1 MIEIFLKALAY
12 SDGIALAAAGITLI
26 YMATGTFNF
35 AHASKVAW
43 GFYITYAFLS
53 LLGGSPYYYF
63 LPAALFSAFLG
74 FATYIFV
81 NRYLLKR
88 KADMVTL
95 MMSTLG
101 VDLVFFAFLNVFA
114 DYLTETF
121 KLSARYFVLEL
132 KDPVLFRIGGAE
144 IKAIPIVSFILV
156 VLISIG
162 IYLFMTRT
170 NFGIAMRTTI
180 ENPELAQVLGI
191 NPEKIYLA
199 AWLLGGGLA
208 GLAGAFLSLTISGY
222 PSVGMTI
229 LVTLFAGSI
238 VGGLDSVLASIL
250 GGFLIGLV
258 EELGTYSLSVTLG
271 GWICAYRPVIP
282 MIAMVITLL
291 FYPRGLAAINWKGVL
306 GKIGIKI

>member
-1 MIEIFLKALAY
+1 MIEIFTRAIAY
-12 SDGIALAAAGITLI
+12 SGGIALAAAGITLI

-43 GFYITYAFLS
+43 GFYIVYAMMS
-53 LLGGSPYYYF
+53 LLGGSPYYYVI
-63 LPAALFSAFLG
+63 PAALFSAFLG
-74 FATYIFV
+74 FVTYFFV

-101 VDLVFFAFLNVFA
+101 VDLIFFAFLNVFA
-114 DYLTETF
+114 DYLTEVY
-121 KLSARYFVLEL
+121 KLSARYFVMEL
-132 KDPVLFRIGGAE
+132 KDPIIMRMGATE
-144 IKAIPIVSFILV
+144 IRAVPVVSFISVILV
-156 VLISIG
+156 TIG

-199 AWLLGGGLA
+199 AWLLGGGMA
-208 GLAGAFLSLTISGY
+208 GLSGAFLSLTISGY

-238 VGGLDSVLASIL
+238 VGGLDSIIASIL
-250 GGFLIGLV
+250 GGFLIGMV
-258 EELGTYSLSVTLG
+258 EQLGTYSLSVALG
-271 GWICAYRPVIP
+271 GWICAYRPIIP
-282 MIAMVITLL
+282 MVAMVITLL
-291 FYPRGLAAINWKGVL
+291 FFPRGLATIDWKKVL
-306 GKIGIKI
+306 GKLGVKI